1 MKNKERFFIL
11 LFTILTLFISI
22 IDQDKKYF
30 NETFHFFMLITSF
43 ILLIIL
49 ILKKY
54 EKIN

>member
-11 LFTILTLFISI
+11 LFAILTLFISI
-22 IDQDKKYF
+22 IDQEKQYL

-49 ILKKY
+49 ILKK
-54 EKIN
+54 I